1 MGKYLHLWENKSQ
14 HEAYIGGGDYIEP
27 YVGYD
32 LENVY
37 YNFKASIVVGTYL
50 YDDGTTGSTPNSNV
64 VGVCVIPNGL
74 LPDGKARFMSV
85 KGVRSDNTSGG
96 NDEGIIWSSNT
107 DKTVLPTQYDSA
119 VCVRPNGDTQ
129 AITDIIDHDSDGN
142 SIYMPSDKTTGRYE
156 EGTGLANPFDSVNGT
171 NLKYAYND
179 DGDHY
184 PPSPYYSNGV
194 LNSNYIATKNSNG
207 DSITNA
213 LSDIDGYT
221 NTQILIKDADVVAAK
236 RCSVFEPNGYGK
248 GKWYLPAIGELAFIM
263 PRWNEIQ
270 TALDFNGGVQL
281 DDSIHNSRYWSST
294 ECDNYGVWFLGTYD
308 GNVFNDAKSSSY
320 YVRAFLAL

>member
-1 MGKYLHLWENKSQ
+1 MKFIKKYETEGNYNSAKQGLILPNVSLVSESSK
-14 HEAYIGGGDYIEP
+14 
-27 YVGYD
+27 
-32 LENVY
+32 VY
-37 YNFKASIVVGTYL
+37 YNPKASIVVGTYL
-50 YDDGTTGSTPNSNV
+50 YDDGTTGSTSNSNV

-96 NDEGIIWSSNT
+96 DDKGIIWSSNT
-107 DKTVLPTQYDSA
+107 SKTVLPTQYDSA

-142 SIYMPSDKTTGRYE
+142 SVYMPSDKTTGEYE
-156 EGTGLANPFDSVNGT
+156 EGTGLTNPFDSVNGT
-171 NLKYAYND
+171 SLKYAYND

-281 DDSIHNSRYWSST
+281 VDNYTYWSST
-294 ECDNYGVWFLGTYD
+294 EYDDGDAWYLGTPSGGVNSNGKNYD
-308 GNVFNDAKSSSY
+308 N

>member
-1 MGKYLHLWENKSQ
+1 MKFTKRYETES
-14 HEAYIGGGDYIEP
+14 DYTSAKPKLILPNVSLVSESSK
-27 YVGYD
+27 
-32 LENVY
+32 VY
-37 YNFKASIVVGTYL
+37 YNPKASIVVGTYL

-74 LPDGKARFMSV
+74 LPDRKARFMSV
-85 KGVRSDNTSGG
+85 KGVNSNNTTGG
-96 NDEGIIWSSNT
+96 NDEIMIWSSNT
-107 DKTVLPTQYDSA
+107 TKAVLPTQYNSA

-129 AITDIIDHDSDGN
+129 AVTDIIGHDSN
-142 SIYMPSDKTTGRYE
+142 RHAVYMPSDKTTGVYE
-156 EGTGLANPFDSVNGT
+156 KGTGLTNPFDSVNEI

-179 DGDHY
+179 NGDHY
-184 PPSPYYSNGV
+184 PPSPYYSNGT

-221 NTQILIKDADVVAAK
+221 NTQILIEDADVVAAK
-236 RCSVFEPNGYGK
+236 RCGVFAPNNYGK

-270 TALDFNGGVQL
+270 AALGSVDGGVQL
-281 DDSIHNSRYWSST
+281 GSGNGYWSST
-294 ECDNYGVWFLGTYD
+294 EYDSRIAWFLYTYN
-308 GNVFNDAKSSSY
+308 GNVSTSGTKSDAY

>member
-1 MGKYLHLWENKSQ
+1 MKFIKKYAAE
-14 HEAYIGGGDYIEP
+14 GDYASAKPTLILPNVSLVSESSK
-27 YVGYD
+27 
-32 LENVY
+32 VY
-37 YNFKASIVVGTYL
+37 YNPKASIVVGTYL

-74 LPDGKARFMSV
+74 LPDRKARFMSV
-85 KGVRSDNTSGG
+85 KGVNSNNTTGG
-96 NDEGIIWSSNT
+96 NDEGIMWSSNYT
-107 DKTVLPTQYDSA
+107 KTVLPTQYNSA

-129 AITDIIDHDSDGN
+129 AVTDIIDHDSNGGAV
-142 SIYMPSDKTTGRYE
+142 YMPSDKTTGGYGE
-156 EGTGLANPFDSVNGT
+156 NTGLSNPFDSVNEI
-171 NLKYAYND
+171 NLKYVYAD

-184 PPSPYYSNGV
+184 PPSPYYSNGT
-194 LNSNYIATKNSNG
+194 LNSNYVATKNSNG

-221 NTQILIKDADVVAAK
+221 NTQILIEDADVVAAK
-236 RCSVFEPNGYGK
+236 RCGVFAPNNYGQ

-270 TALDFNGGVQL
+270 TALGSVDGGVLL
-281 DDSIHNSRYWSST
+281 DSGDHYWSST
-294 ECDNYGVWFLGTYD
+294 EYD
-308 GNVFNDAKSSSY
+308 SANAWGLYTFNGNVNGNGKGDYY

>member
-1 MGKYLHLWENKSQ
+1 MKFIKKYETEGNYNSAKQGLILPNVSLVSESSK
-14 HEAYIGGGDYIEP
+14 
-27 YVGYD
+27 
-32 LENVY
+32 VY
-37 YNFKASIVVGTYL
+37 YNPKASIVVGTYL

-74 LPDGKARFMSV
+74 LLDRKARFMSV
-85 KGVRSDNTSGG
+85 KGVRSNNTSGG
-96 NDEGIIWSSNT
+96 DDEGIIWSSNT
-107 DKTVLPTQYDSA
+107 SKTVLPTQYDSA

-129 AITDIIDHDSDGN
+129 AITDIVDHDSNGN
-142 SIYMPSDKTTGRYE
+142 GVYMPSDKTTDGYE

-236 RCSVFEPNGYGK
+236 CCSAFEPNGYGK

-270 TALDFNGGVQL
+270 TALNFNGGVQL
-281 DDSIHNSRYWSST
+281 DGRYRYWSST
-294 ECDNYGVWFLGTYD
+294 ECSGNTAWYLTTTSGGVNGGSSKDN
-308 GNVFNDAKSSSY
+308 GN